1 MTINRY
7 ERGSLPN
14 ESHSEIL
21 KLIISNENYFR
32 EKVKDAYKMGRITEK
47 IYNLNKS

>member
-21 KLIISNENYFR
+21 KF
-32 EKVKDAYKMGRITEK
+32 
-47 IYNLNKS
+47 LNCQFKSDKLLMNH